1 MRNMTSQDMK
11 LSAKVQLK
19 GHWGAAVL
27 IMFITWLAIAGV
39 PTIMLLLEKVIF
51 NVDLD
56 AEIYDRVSNIVSFV
70 LAGPLSYGA
79 SRFYMNLYHG
89 REAGVADLFTGCNRF
104 GRCFLASLAMGIL
117 TFLWALLLIIP
128 GIIAAI
134 SYSQTYYLLNDY
146 ETLSFMD
153 AITLSKLM
161 MRDYKLEY
169 FLLCLTFIGWWLLV
183 VVTLGIA
190 IIVVGPYLNATFANF
205 YMGLKEER
213 QEIIDRFMAG
223 NQN

>member
-89 REAGVADLFTGCNRF
+89 REAGVADLFTGFNRF

-153 AITLSKLM
+153 ASLLSMRRTLNPS
-161 MRDYKLEY
+161 
-169 FLLCLTFIGWWLLV
+169 
-183 VVTLGIA
+183 
-190 IIVVGPYLNATFANF
+190 
-205 YMGLKEER
+205 
-213 QEIIDRFMAG
+213 
-223 NQN
+223 

>member
-1 MRNMTSQDMK
+1 
-11 LSAKVQLK
+11 
-19 GHWGAAVL
+19 
-27 IMFITWLAIAGV
+27 
-39 PTIMLLLEKVIF
+39 
-51 NVDLD
+51 
-56 AEIYDRVSNIVSFV
+56 
-70 LAGPLSYGA
+70 
-79 SRFYMNLYHG
+79 
-89 REAGVADLFTGCNRF
+89 
-104 GRCFLASLAMGIL
+104 MGIL

-205 YMGLKEER
+205 YMGLNEER
-213 QEIIDRFMAG
+213 QEVIDRFMAG